1 MERLCDVMFEL
12 SNEYRLRILRELER
26 EAAIVTGL
34 SNRLGLTNQEV
45 SRHLSRLGDVGLTT
59 KVPDGQYSLTSY
71 GRLTL
76 KQIEGLEFTSRH
88 KEYFI
93 DHTAEDLPASLVYRM
108 GELEGSARVDDVMVV
123 FHNVERMIREAE
135 EYIWRLTDRYL
146 MMAIPELEAATD
158 GGVEFRLM
166 QSKDFEFPPDWPG
179 PGRILAKARVE
190 GVYKLRESNVRGSS
204 LLCLRR
210 RSQPSPFRQRRGDST
225 TSASPQR
232 PRVRTGGALTSS
244 SIIGIGR
251 RYPTSCENE
260 RMAVGVR
267 ALKSQFRSF
276 AIG

>member
-12 SNEYRLRILRELER
+12 SNEDRLRILRELEG

-59 KVPDGQYSLTSY
+59 KAPDGQYSLTSY

-88 KEYFI
+88 KEYFV
-93 DHTAEDLPASLVYRM
+93 DHMAEDLPAGFVYRI
-108 GELEGSARVDDVMVV
+108 GELEGSAYVDDVMVV

-146 MMAIPELEAATD
+146 MMALPELEAATD

-166 QSKDFEFPPDWPG
+166 QSRDFEYPPDWPWAG
-179 PGRILAKARVE
+179 VILAKARVE
-190 GVYKLRESNVRGSS
+190 GVFKLRESETANIFMAMSEKEVAA
-204 LLCLRR
+204 LAF
-210 RSQPSPFRQRRGDST
+210 PT
-225 TSASPQR
+225 TEGRFDYFGFASKDEKTHEWCFYVFQH
-232 PRVRTGGALTSS
+232 
-244 SIIGIGR
+244 
-251 RYPTSCENE
+251 YWD
-260 RMAVGVR
+260 R
-267 ALKSQFRSF
+267 AKIPDFMLE
-276 AIG
+276 